1 MTDTE
6 KVYRGLVSFVHYD
19 KHFATIEYK
28 VGGKMKSIN
37 TKTQLPTAG
46 GKSHYFRV
54 GDEINFKLRLTD
66 RGDRQTAYDVEFLY
80 NAGLDKLT
88 QKARTENRFSGY
100 LKQVDD
106 DLYVKEIETYLFFPL
121 KLSPWENKPGEQSFN
136 APVTFQLVNLDKPK
150 QLAAALAYRVFKPEY
165 REAQKAFETKQTLKA
180 TVSRLSPYALYVDLY
195 DGKIPSKITLPAP
208 GLEQV
213 QVGDQLEVV
222 ISHLSDDR
230 VVVQPA

>member
-1 MTDTE
+1 MTDTD

-28 VGGKMKSIN
+28 AGGKMKSIN
-37 TKTQLPTAG
+37 TKTQLPGAG
-46 GKSHYFRV
+46 GKTHYFRV

-88 QKARTENRFSGY
+88 QKARNENRFSGY
-100 LKQVDD
+100 LKQVDE
-106 DLYVKEIETYLFFPL
+106 DLYVKEMDTYLFFPL

-136 APVTFQLVNLDKPK
+136 APVTFQLVNIDKPR
-150 QLAAALAYRVFKPEY
+150 QIAAALAFRVFKPEY
-165 REAQKAFETKQTLKA
+165 RAALKAFENKEPVPAVVTK
-180 TVSRLSPYALYVDLY
+180 VSPYAVYIDLY
-195 DGKIPSKITLPAP
+195 GGKIPSKINLPAE
-208 GLEQV
+208 GLTAAEQGQEIKV
-213 QVGDQLEVV
+213 L
-222 ISHLSDDR
+222 ISFMNEDR